1 LGLCEFWYNTNWHS
15 SLGKSPFEVMYG
27 RQPRYFGV
35 TASSTIASADIQLW
49 LDERQL
55 VLESVKLHLLRMQQR
70 MKHQADKRRSERVF
84 AVGDRVFLKLQPYL
98 QSTVARRGNQKLAFK
113 FFGPFTMLERIGA
126 VAYKLDLPE
135 HSRVHPVFHV
145 SQLKQCLGPG
155 QQVQTQF
162 SFTDH
167 VFQVPERVLQQRVRQ
182 RGLRTVAQA
191 LIKWSGAPAG
201 DATWED
207 LEALKQQFP
216 LAPAWGQAEFQERRI
231 VSSPTPQAR
240 DTDARSNREAT
251 TEAGPRPTR
260 PRKPPGWLSD
270 YVQA

>member
-1 LGLCEFWYNTNWHS
+1 
-15 SLGKSPFEVMYG
+15 
-27 RQPRYFGV
+27 
-35 TASSTIASADIQLW
+35 
-49 LDERQL
+49 
-55 VLESVKLHLLRMQQR
+55 
-70 MKHQADKRRSERVF
+70 
-84 AVGDRVFLKLQPYL
+84 VGDRVFLKLQPYL
-98 QSTVARRGNQKLAFK
+98 QSTVAHRGNQKLAFK

-167 VFQVPERVLQQRVRQ
+167 VFQMPERVLQQRVHQ
-182 RGLRTVAQA
+182 RGLRTVAQV

-207 LEALKQQFP
+207 LEALKQQFL
-216 LAPAWGQAEFQERRI
+216 LAPAWGQAGFQERGI
-231 VSSPTPQAR
+231 VSSTTPQAR
-240 DTDARSNREAT
+240 DMMSMHASVLVDNV
-251 TEAGPRPTR
+251 GPPSAEVCRAAASFP
-260 PRKPPGWLSD
+260 
-270 YVQA
+270 